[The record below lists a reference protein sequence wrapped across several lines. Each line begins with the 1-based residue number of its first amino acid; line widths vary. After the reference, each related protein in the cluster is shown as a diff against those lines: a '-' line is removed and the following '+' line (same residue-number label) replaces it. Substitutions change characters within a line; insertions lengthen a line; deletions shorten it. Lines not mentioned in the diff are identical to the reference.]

1 MICACILF
9 YLLFN
14 EEDRIE
20 RYIKVIVAWVFS
32 CYVSTEALSMVEAVT
47 RRGVGTFWIGI
58 DILILLGVIWKYRK
72 KDKKLSSLLQ
82 TNKINGKLLSFCAF
96 AIVLIV
102 MAIKTVPYNYD
113 SMTYHLPRIYHW
125 LQN

>member
-14 EEDRIE
+14 EEDSIE

-72 KDKKLSSLLQ
+72 QDKKLSSLLQ
-82 TNKINGKLLSFCAF
+82 TSKINRKLLSFCESILKF
-96 AIVLIV
+96 V
-102 MAIKTVPYNYD
+102 
-113 SMTYHLPRIYHW
+113 
-125 LQN
+125 